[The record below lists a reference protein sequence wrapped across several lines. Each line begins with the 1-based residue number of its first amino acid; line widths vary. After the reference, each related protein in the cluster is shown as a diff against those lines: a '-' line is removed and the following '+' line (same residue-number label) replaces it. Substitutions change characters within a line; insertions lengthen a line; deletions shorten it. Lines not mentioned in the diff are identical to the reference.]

1 MTEEAALT
9 AEDFEL
15 ATRVEGGDGRYTAM
29 VSPGWEIW
37 GPNGG
42 YMATLAMRAAAAE
55 AQIKHPASLYCQ
67 FLRPARFERVEARVT
82 VAHSGRRAEAIRVSL
97 VQDDKPVLEAFSGH
111 CCSE

>member
-1 MTEEAALT
+1 MSEHPAPA

-15 ATRVEGGDGRYTAM
+15 ATRVEGKGGLYTAV

-42 YMATLAMRAAAAE
+42 YMATLALRAAAAE
-55 AQIKHPASLYCQ
+55 AQIKNPASLYCQ
-67 FLRPARFERVEARVT
+67 FLRPARFDRIEARVT

-97 VQDDKPVLEAFSGH
+97 LQDDKPVLEGLLRTALP
-111 CCSE
+111 